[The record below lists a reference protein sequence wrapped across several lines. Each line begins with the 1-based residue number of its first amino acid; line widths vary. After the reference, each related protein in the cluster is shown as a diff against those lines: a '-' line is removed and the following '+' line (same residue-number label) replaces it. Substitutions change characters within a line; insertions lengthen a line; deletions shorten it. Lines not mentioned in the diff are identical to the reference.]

1 MFININYN
9 HLYYFWVCATEGGVS
24 KAAEVLHLTPQTVS
38 AQISSLE
45 QRLGHKLFEKSGR
58 TLKLTEFGVI
68 TKTYADDI
76 FSKAHE
82 WLNTAVTGE
91 HSATAICRVGVTD
104 GLPKSLIS
112 KWLSPMLQVD
122 TPVRLDC
129 EDGNIDDLLVL
140 LSRHK
145 LDLILT
151 DIPLSPD
158 FHDLAECKKIGK
170 SAMGIFAEQ
179 SVANSFSSGFPQSI
193 NHQKMVMPGTS
204 SPLSIQLEHWF
215 DVNAIKPQVTVYAND
230 IALMKTLGRD
240 GFGLFAA
247 PLIVEQEI
255 QNQLHVKRIGLAETV
270 FQEYFLITPR
280 RSIVHPAVTEIVKSA
295 SKLSS

>member
-58 TLKLTEFGVI
+58 TLKLTEFGAV

-91 HSATAICRVGVTD
+91 HNATAICRVGVTD
-104 GLPKSLIS
+104 GLPKSLVS
-112 KWLSPMLQVD
+112 KWLSPMLQVNSS
-122 TPVRLDC
+122 VRLDC
-129 EDGNIDDLLVL
+129 EDGSIDDLLLL

-158 FHDLAECKKIGK
+158 FHDLAECQKIGK
-170 SAMGIFAEQ
+170 SAMGIFAEEKTADALAAQ
-179 SVANSFSSGFPQSI
+179 FPQSL
-193 NHQKMVMPGTS
+193 HQQKMVMPGTAT
-204 SPLSIQLEHWF
+204 PISIQLEHWF
-215 DVNAIKPQVTVYAND
+215 NLNAIQPQVTVYATD

-255 QNQLHVKRIGLAETV
+255 KSQFHVKRIGVAEKV

-295 SKLSS
+295 SKLSK